1 MISQT
6 VNISNKLGLH
16 ARAASVFVKLACSFS
31 SDILVTRAHKKAN
44 GKSIMALM
52 MLEAAKGNDLILS
65 IDGPD
70 EKAAMSGLIK
80 LIEDRFG
87 ESE

>member
-1 MISQT
+1 
-6 VNISNKLGLH
+6 
-16 ARAASVFVKLACSFS
+16 
-31 SDILVTRAHKKAN
+31 
-44 GKSIMALM
+44 MALL
-52 MLEAAKGNDLILS
+52 MLEAAKGNDIILS